1 MSIALLLTVVAAVTQ
16 VGPADAPVFRE
27 PPACWDGSQHE
38 MNVCA
43 WKEYQQADAAMNA
56 QWVKAAAL
64 MKRLDANSRPPNEI
78 IGNSSHYEALL
89 NGQRAWLA
97 YRDAHCPIFGA
108 SGGSMKP
115 MLISLC
121 RRDQTRARTEQLKSV
136 MLNPATG
143 NPYYED
149 Q

>member
-1 MSIALLLTVVAAVTQ
+1 VIGIGIILTVALAGQEPT
-16 VGPADAPVFRE
+16 FRD
-27 PPACWDGSQHE
+27 PPQCWDGSQHE

-43 WKEYQQADAAMNA
+43 WKEWQRADRDMNA
-56 QWVKAAAL
+56 QWGKTVAL
-64 MKRLDANSRPPNEI
+64 MKRLDADAGPPNEI
-78 IGNSSHYEALL
+78 VGNVSHFAALA

-97 YRDAHCPIFGA
+97 YREGHCPIFGA

-115 MLISLC
+115 MLINIC
-121 RRDQTRARTEQLKSV
+121 RRDLTRSRTEQLKSM

-143 NPYYED
+143 NPYYLD